1 MKKYKGLIILFAI
14 VITIQI
20 ILGFALYSSIS
31 SWAHRGT
38 FGDMF
43 GAVNTLFSGLAFAGV
58 IYAIFLQSEE
68 LALQRNELKLTRDE
82 LAKASVAQSE
92 QAQALLESAKIN
104 ALSSQ
109 LSMFTTLVVNNRTL
123 PNKAHEKMGDGMENT
138 YNELNSMLKKK

>member
-1 MKKYKGLIILFAI
+1 
-14 VITIQI
+14 
-20 ILGFALYSSIS
+20 
-31 SWAHRGT
+31 
-38 FGDMF
+38 MF

-123 PNKAHEKMGDGMENT
+123 PNKHHEKMGDGMQNT
-138 YNELNSMLKKK
+138 YDELNAVLKKNTKNP